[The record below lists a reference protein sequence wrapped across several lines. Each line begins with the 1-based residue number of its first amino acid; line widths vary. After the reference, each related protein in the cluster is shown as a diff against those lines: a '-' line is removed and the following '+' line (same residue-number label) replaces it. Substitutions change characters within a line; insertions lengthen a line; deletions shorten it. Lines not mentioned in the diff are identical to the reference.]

1 MQVLSCHLN
10 FVSAWTFVWWCHLFL
25 PSPFPFCF
33 SLVGAAFSFYPSTIL
48 TSAYWVSFAPQF
60 PLGTFVHPSGVEQP
74 VNHCIDV
81 MARLH
86 GDKQGTNYRIWV
98 DRVSSAQVG
107 SDTWLVKFYKWES
120 FGEIYFPSSYGSFT
134 CTFLTVHLHVLFFS
148 RFVSALMFWWSCF
161 LLIDKELFD
170 LRF

>member
-1 MQVLSCHLN
+1 
-10 FVSAWTFVWWCHLFL
+10 
-25 PSPFPFCF
+25 
-33 SLVGAAFSFYPSTIL
+33 
-48 TSAYWVSFAPQF
+48 
-60 PLGTFVHPSGVEQP
+60 LGTFVHPSGVEQP

>member
-1 MQVLSCHLN
+1 M
-10 FVSAWTFVWWCHLFL
+10 
-25 PSPFPFCF
+25 
-33 SLVGAAFSFYPSTIL
+33 
-48 TSAYWVSFAPQF
+48 
-60 PLGTFVHPSGVEQP
+60 HPSGVEQP

-134 CTFLTVHLHVLFFS
+134 CTFFFPICIGTDVL
-148 RFVSALMFWWSCF
+148 ME
-161 LLIDKELFD
+161 LLFIDRQGTF
-170 LRF
+170 

>member
-1 MQVLSCHLN
+1 
-10 FVSAWTFVWWCHLFL
+10 
-25 PSPFPFCF
+25 
-33 SLVGAAFSFYPSTIL
+33 
-48 TSAYWVSFAPQF
+48 
-60 PLGTFVHPSGVEQP
+60 
-74 VNHCIDV
+74 

-148 RFVSALMFWWSCF
+148 RFVSALMF
-161 LLIDKELFD
+161 
-170 LRF
+170 